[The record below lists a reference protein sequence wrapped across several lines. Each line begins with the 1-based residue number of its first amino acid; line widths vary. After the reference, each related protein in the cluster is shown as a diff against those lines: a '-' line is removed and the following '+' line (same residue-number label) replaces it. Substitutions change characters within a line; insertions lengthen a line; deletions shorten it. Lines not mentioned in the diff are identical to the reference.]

1 MLRKENEVNP
11 FSGLGIPNGQAG
23 VRFEDN
29 IGYEERCAKDGC
41 RRDKSGNLLL
51 VVEAIVSV
59 SESEKGSGHGLGEE
73 ISTRYNAQYKEQ
85 QAGHY
90 LFEVHV

>member
-1 MLRKENEVNP
+1 MLRKEHEVNS
-11 FSGLGIPNGQAG
+11 FFGLGIPNGQAA

-29 IGYEERCAKDGC
+29 IWYKEWCAKKGC
-41 RRDKSGNLLL
+41 RRDKSSNLLL

-73 ISTRYNAQYKEQ
+73 ISTTYNAQYKEQ

>member
-1 MLRKENEVNP
+1 MLWKENEVNP
-11 FSGLGIPNGQAG
+11 FSGIGIPNGQAG

-51 VVEAIVSV
+51 VVEAIVAA
-59 SESEKGSGHGLGEE
+59 SEGEKGSGLGFGEE
-73 ISTRYNAQYKEQ
+73 ITAKYNAHHKEQ
-85 QAGHY
+85 EGGHQC
-90 LFEVHV
+90 L